1 MNKTKLKENH
11 PHETYAVSFP
21 VCALVG
27 CGGNNND
34 SGSVSKTPEEYTEA
48 YKTAIESARDDELN
62 EAVPVVTSTED
73 DTASLVLSLIGVT
86 DENTD
91 AFAVAISPMN
101 IKAYG
106 VAAILP
112 AEGKSEEVLEGVNA
126 FVEQQKQSFEQYLA
140 DQYEIAN
147 AAKVETLDD
156 GTILLVMCENQDT
169 VLDAIKTSL
178 NG

>member
-1 MNKTKLKENH
+1 MKRML
-11 PHETYAVSFP
+11 SLSLS
-21 VCALVG
+21 ALLLLSALAG
-27 CGGNNND
+27 CG
-34 SGSVSKTPEEYTEA
+34 SKDAGTTSRTPEEATEA
-48 YKTAIESARDDELN
+48 YQTAIESARDAELN

-73 DTASLVLSLIGVT
+73 DTASLVLPLIGIT

-126 FVEQQKQSFEQYLA
+126 FVEQQKQSFEQYLV

-147 AAKVETLDD
+147 AAKVETLED
-156 GTILLVMCENQDT
+156 GTILLVMCEDQDT
-169 VLDAIKTSL
+169 VLEAIKTAL

>member
-1 MNKTKLKENH
+1 MKRMLSLSLS
-11 PHETYAVSFP
+11 ALLLLA
-21 VCALVG
+21 ALVG
-27 CGGNNND
+27 CGGSGNNAGGAD
-34 SGSVSKTPEEYTEA
+34 KTPEEYT
-48 YKTAIESARDDELN
+48 ARDDELN
-62 EAVPVVTSTED
+62 KVVPVITSTED
-73 DTASLVLSLIGVT
+73 DMAAMILPMLGITEENAAS
-86 DENTD
+86 
-91 AFAVAISPMN
+91 FAVAISSMN

-126 FVEQQKQSFEQYLA
+126 FVELQKQSFQQYLA

-156 GTILLVMCENQDT
+156 GTILLVMCEDQDT
-169 VLDAIKTSL
+169 VLEAIKTSL

>member
-1 MNKTKLKENH
+1 MKRMLSLSLS
-11 PHETYAVSFP
+11 ALLLLS
-21 VCALVG
+21 ALVG
-27 CGGNNND
+27 CGSKD
-34 SGSVSKTPEEYTEA
+34 SGTASKTPEEYTEA

-112 AEGKSEEVLEGVNA
+112 AEGKSEEILEGVNA
-126 FVEQQKQSFEQYLA
+126 FVEQQKQSFEQYLV

-156 GTILLVMCENQDT
+156 GTILLVMCEDQDT
-169 VLDAIKTSL
+169 VLDALKTSL